1 MLTSRFVGRTCGIKL
16 QSLLALA
23 CMCPIFTPGAFSN
36 YNMEMWSGGVNGEA
50 SGNSSKWSGSATIAV
65 SSAALVTA
73 SFLPLISP
81 SVALAWL
88 ETGALGLASS
98 VGLSQRNSA
107 AELLR
112 ATCRP
117 PGWAFF
123 QIAIR
128 RDEGWFSTSAAY
140 GELEEAERVVCALQS
155 RLGCQTRI
163 IRVPRPDQ
171 PAPGL

>member
-1 MLTSRFVGRTCGIKL
+1 M
-16 QSLLALA
+16 
-23 CMCPIFTPGAFSN
+23 
-36 YNMEMWSGGVNGEA
+36 NGET
-50 SGNSSKWSGSATIAV
+50 SGNSTRWSGSTTIAV

-73 SFLPLISP
+73 SFLPLFTP
-81 SVALAWL
+81 AVALAWL

-98 VGLSQRNSA
+98 VGLSQRSSA
-107 AELLR
+107 ADLLR
-112 ATCRP
+112 ATCHP
-117 PGWAFF
+117 PGWTFF

-163 IRVPRPDQ
+163 IRVQQPDQ
-171 PAPGL
+171 PASGL